1 MLKTDEWLKKYLNSP
16 LLICSKLK
24 KLFNEDS
31 PQRVYQY
38 LSRNGMYKYSSRS
51 EYDFKLLMKN
61 RVWEKVEGYYK
72 HYKKLWNG
80 PEIPILIFP
89 HTSQGF
95 FSSKGRKSGLAFK
108 DKMFL
113 FYTPGLSDKELEAVF
128 VHEYHHVCRL
138 NFLKKDINQFTL
150 MDSIIL
156 EGLAEHA
163 VLSYV
168 GERHLADWT
177 RFYSAKEIKRIGNT
191 LIKPHL
197 ELKKNEEL
205 HDQILYGLGR
215 YPRMIGYAAGFH
227 AVSHMKEKHLV
238 TDRAT
243 FNKPSETFLE
253 GFFEE

>member
-1 MLKTDEWLKKYLNSP
+1 MGVLKTDEWLKKYLNSP

-61 RVWEKVEGYYK
+61 R
-72 HYKKLWNG
+72 
-80 PEIPILIFP
+80 
-89 HTSQGF
+89 GF
-95 FSSKGRKSGLAFK
+95 FSSKGKKSGLAFK

-113 FYTPGLSDKELEAVF
+113 FYTPGLSEKELEAVF

-253 GFFEE
+253 GFFED